1 MDQTSYLKVI
11 NAALITA
18 IFTGLLVIIAV
29 FVYTYEVRQTKEGN
43 RDKME
48 TLTSIKQAE
57 LMDWFEDEIRD
68 ANLITDDPNF
78 IQLIEGGYEETF
90 APSILL
96 EKLNQIKL
104 EHFYADLI
112 LLDTLGN
119 PTVSTNPALV
129 FNDSIDKA
137 FYEKAKLSDSCLIS
151 ELFRSSIDDRVY
163 IDIIAAIKSDEGMD
177 LGGMVFKIGL
187 ERTLDRLMVDW
198 HHEAI
203 RGKLSFLW
211 ERSKGQWLV
220 YRPGYSNPQSTSC
233 WLPLMPEQRAEGLG
247 EQLLQGQRPP
257 KDALYTL
264 NYLPQVPWLLLVE
277 LDDKPGRETL
287 KALSNF
293 LIILVVILAM
303 LGFLAVYMLIHYKQG
318 KHINSLINR
327 NTELDAFKRQYQLT
341 LDVLHEAVLV
351 TDSLGRI
358 TTHNLMAESL
368 LGLKYDE
375 LSGKD
380 VDEVLRLTR
389 PGTGVPLFNV
399 QSWLHGDK
407 AMSSY
412 QDASLHTVMGDVLSV
427 SCTLT
432 YLPSTKPHQ
441 DGLVLAIKQETAIT
455 DQHRFSH

>member
-211 ERSKGQWLV
+211 NGRRVNGWCTV
-220 YRPGYSNPQSTSC
+220 PAIRIPN
-233 WLPLMPEQRAEGLG
+233 
-247 EQLLQGQRPP
+247 QRPVGCP
-257 KDALYTL
+257 
-264 NYLPQVPWLLLVE
+264 
-277 LDDKPGRETL
+277 
-287 KALSNF
+287 
-293 LIILVVILAM
+293 
-303 LGFLAVYMLIHYKQG
+303 
-318 KHINSLINR
+318 
-327 NTELDAFKRQYQLT
+327 
-341 LDVLHEAVLV
+341 
-351 TDSLGRI
+351 
-358 TTHNLMAESL
+358 
-368 LGLKYDE
+368 
-375 LSGKD
+375 
-380 VDEVLRLTR
+380 
-389 PGTGVPLFNV
+389 
-399 QSWLHGDK
+399 
-407 AMSSY
+407 
-412 QDASLHTVMGDVLSV
+412 
-427 SCTLT
+427 
-432 YLPSTKPHQ
+432 
-441 DGLVLAIKQETAIT
+441 
-455 DQHRFSH
+455 